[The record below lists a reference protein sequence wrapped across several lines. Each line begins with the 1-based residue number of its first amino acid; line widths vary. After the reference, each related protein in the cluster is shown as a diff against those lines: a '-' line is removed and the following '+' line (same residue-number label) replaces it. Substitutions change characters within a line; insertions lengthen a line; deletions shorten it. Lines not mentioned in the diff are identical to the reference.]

1 MLARAGQREVSA
13 IRSRGVTA
21 TQGFLQTLLKAISVW
36 TPVSV
41 RYRAGVR
48 NSGVSV
54 KRGSTVHLF
63 GLLSNL
69 DTIGTPLP
77 PICHIDGEW
86 ATHPKKV
93 PHLGELRV
101 PL

>member
-1 MLARAGQREVSA
+1 MVRAIVRPARLLCIALARAGQREVSA

-54 KRGSTVHLF
+54 RRGSTVICSPIPALRN
-63 GLLSNL
+63 G
-69 DTIGTPLP
+69 IGFKKCPDVNHTP
-77 PICHIDGEW
+77 
-86 ATHPKKV
+86 V
-93 PHLGELRV
+93 R
-101 PL
+101 